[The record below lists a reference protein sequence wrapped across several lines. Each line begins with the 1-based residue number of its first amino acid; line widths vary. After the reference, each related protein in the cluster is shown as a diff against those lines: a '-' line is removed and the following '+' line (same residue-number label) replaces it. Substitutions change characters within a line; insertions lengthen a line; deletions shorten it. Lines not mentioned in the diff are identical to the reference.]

1 MQKSRATVDACGHGR
16 TGRNEFLPRVSTAW
30 SAREAIDGRCPRA
43 LSSSCAL
50 PGPPAR
56 GDAMPTPRRSLVI
69 VAILVATLF
78 LSGCMRVD
86 RTLHLNADG
95 SGYYTLSLG
104 FREPT
109 AGDPSSVSDTITT
122 PLEAFAARVRATG
135 GSVSQAED
143 QGYRTWSFTRPF
155 ASASE
160 ADALVQDDP
169 RRDDPKQTPVLFHDV
184 LHVAQESRLSSSVF
198 RVTGTISLVD
208 VLDNAQ
214 SWSDARETLSV
225 TMAGGIISSSGGTRR
240 GDTVTYAV
248 YYNQA
253 ATVDVVG
260 RVAGSSDFFIT
271 QASRLVVGLLLV
283 VSAVF
288 AWAGIRLL
296 LGRPAARK
304 RDPRQK
310 SSGLHWPLPRSSR

>member
-1 MQKSRATVDACGHGR
+1 
-16 TGRNEFLPRVSTAW
+16 
-30 SAREAIDGRCPRA
+30 
-43 LSSSCAL
+43 
-50 PGPPAR
+50 
-56 GDAMPTPRRSLVI
+56 MPTPRGSLVI
-69 VAILVATLF
+69 VAIVVATLL

-160 ADALVQDDP
+160 ADALLQDDP

-208 VLDNAQ
+208 VFDNAQ

-225 TMAGGIISSSGGTRR
+225 TMAGGIIASSGGTRR

-271 QASRLVVGLLLV
+271 QASRLVAGLLLI

-288 AWAGIRLL
+288 AWVGIRLL
-296 LGRPAARK
+296 RKRPAARK
-304 RDPRQK
+304 RDPWQK